1 MKWIHVNNFRDWFF
15 CKLPATSCSFLRST
29 VGKSRR
35 KAWPNNVT
43 RKSSTRSKKRQNAK
57 WPEIRFLSRLDL
69 IVARNKVFPAFLFQK
84 HVVCGSTRNH
94 TEACQMDDV
103 LREDIGRSYSID
115 SHWFPLAQISCSS
128 APTPHR
134 QHRPPADF
142 YLGFGKTSRQLG
154 GWAADSGE
162 CDSSLQGRPTL
173 GQGGDGQC
181 LNQRWPAMLR
191 LLTRRF
197 AHKPSAWLRPVTVS
211 HNWMVDL
218 GSFVFIQIKLM

>member
-1 MKWIHVNNFRDWFF
+1 MAWDSIS
-15 CKLPATSCSFLRST
+15 LTPRSYRCQKQ
-29 VGKSRR
+29 GF
-35 KAWPNNVT
+35 P
-43 RKSSTRSKKRQNAK
+43 
-57 WPEIRFLSRLDL
+57 
-69 IVARNKVFPAFLFQK
+69 FPAFLFQK
-84 HVVCGSTRNH
+84 HVVCGSTRKH

-115 SHWFPLAQISCSS
+115 SHWHKSADHQRRPLSS
-128 APTPHR
+128 GSTGH
-134 QHRPPADF
+134 Q
-142 YLGFGKTSRQLG
+142 LTSTSASEKLPVSWQLG

-181 LNQRWPAMLR
+181 LNQRCPAMLR